1 MPTIDEL
8 RILQALPLDM
18 KIRRTQ
24 QRIREWVDY
33 YGVNGVCVSF
43 SGGKDSTVL
52 LHLVRELYPSVEA
65 VFVNTGLEYPEIQKF
80 AKSFENVTVLRP
92 AMRFDDVIRKYGY
105 PLISKEV
112 AERVYNARKCVESGG
127 IKYVEHYWQITKE
140 IPIKAQQLMGVKSD
154 RFSNRYDFSRYRDLL
169 SVDFQISHLCCNEMK
184 KKPLKHINKKNIV
197 GTMTEESFLR
207 QTAWLKTGCNAF
219 EHGVSKPMS
228 FWTEQDVLAYIKAYN
243 VPIASVYGEVVYKHD
258 GGEYTDTLYDCGGK
272 LCTTGCQR
280 TGCIFCGFGAHLEK
294 GEGRFERLKRTHPRQ
309 YEYCMEGGAYDTDG
323 LWKPKDGLGMKHVFD
338 VVNSIYGKNFIR
350 Y

>member
-1 MPTIDEL
+1 MPTINEL
-8 RILQALPLDM
+8 RILQALPLDL
-18 KIRRTQ
+18 KIRKTQ

-80 AKSFENVTVLRP
+80 AKSFENITVLRP
-92 AMRFDDVIRKYGY
+92 QMRFDEVIMKYGY

-112 AERVYNARKCVESGG
+112 ALRIEYARKGSQWALFNLDGKDGRGNVCEFKQNMYGKYKPLVE
-127 IKYVEHYWQITKE
+127 
-140 IPIKAQQLMGVKSD
+140 
-154 RFSNRYDFSRYRDLL
+154 
-169 SVDFQISHLCCNEMK
+169 VDFNISSKCCEIMK
-184 KKPLKHINKKNIV
+184 ERPFVGHKRKTGAVNIV
-197 GTMTEESFLR
+197 ATTADESERR
-207 QTAWLKTGCNAF
+207 QKAWLKTGCNAF
-219 EHGVSKPMS
+219 KRGVSKPMS

-243 VPIASVYGEVVYKHD
+243 VPIASVYGEVVYDNNGQK
-258 GGEYTDTLYDCGGK
+258 YADTLCDCGGK
-272 LCTTGCQR
+272 LCTTECQR

-309 YEYCMEGGAYDTDG
+309 YKYCIEGGAYDTDG
-323 LWKPKDGLGMKHVFD
+323 LWKPTKEGLGMRHVFD
-338 VVNSIYGKNFIR
+338 VVNKIYGKNFIR